1 MNNFHLWEPGDDAYM
16 KMILR
21 ELGNGKT
28 YRNLGTRLHPIGDFD
43 SPGARIPGEPARVY
57 RTARGLRVFF
67 IGRYGEPPGDFLE
80 SLVDLGC
87 DPLYSK
93 MCRQRGYYAA
103 RVDPKIPGYPG
114 NTAVTALVGQTGEA
128 HPGWDRFIRFH
139 DELTR
144 ALEPGT
150 ILV

>member
-1 MNNFHLWEPGDDAYM
+1 MSKFHFWDTGDDAYM
-16 KMILR
+16 KLILR
-21 ELGNGKT
+21 ERDSGQT
-28 YRNLGTRLHPIGDFD
+28 YRILGTRLHPIGDFD

-67 IGRYGEPPGDFLE
+67 IGRYGEHPGQFLE
-80 SLVDLGC
+80 SLVPFGC
-87 DPLYSK
+87 DPVYSK
-93 MCRQRGYYAA
+93 LCRERGFYAV
-103 RVDPKIPGYPG
+103 RVDPKTPGYPG
-114 NTAVTALVGQTGEA
+114 NTAVAALVGQTGEA

-144 ALEPGT
+144 ALESGT